1 MAASFIGKAVAGASA
16 LSYMETHI
24 TAAVPALGRTTSI
37 AIPSTFGAVIL
48 ANVVG
53 SSFTMLV
60 LGMKVGKARKDVP
73 DAPEYPQM
81 YAAGD
86 SENAKKFNCIQR
98 GHQQALESWPSFLAC
113 SLVGGIS
120 FPLTTAA
127 LGAFWCKAR
136 LDWAKGYASGDPSK
150 RYEGTGVMIWYL
162 LRTKFVHDSLCL
174 PLSLSLSYT
183 LMLYGAGTRGWV

>member
-1 MAASFIGKAVAGASA
+1 MAASFIGKAVVGTSA

-24 TAAVPALGRTTSI
+24 TAGVPALNRTTSI
-37 AIPSTFGAVIL
+37 SIPSTFGAVIL
-48 ANVVG
+48 TNVIG

-60 LGMKVGKARKDVP
+60 LGMKVGKARKELP
-73 DAPEYPQM
+73 DAPAYPQM

-86 SENAKKFNCIQR
+86 SENAKKFNCVQR

-113 SLVGGIS
+113 SLVGGVS

-136 LDWAKGYASGDPSK
+136 LDWAKGYASGDPDK
-150 RYEGTGVMIWYL
+150 RYEGTGVMIWYAWLGLMTTAGATALKL
-162 LRTKFVHDSLCL
+162 LHSGPASAC
-174 PLSLSLSYT
+174 PL
-183 LMLYGAGTRGWV
+183 LMN